1 MLSLPQHLNSN
12 PHFSGVRFGR
22 LCVFCVACCTSLFV
36 LFLSAI
42 ALSVLLSAILL
53 SVLLSAIVLSVLL
66 SAIVLSV
73 LLRFTNS
80 KYISDFVKLFLH
92 SLSLS
97 LKFIFALSAEMR
109 NVRLPT
115 CS

>member
-1 MLSLPQHLNSN
+1 
-12 PHFSGVRFGR
+12 
-22 LCVFCVACCTSLFV
+22 
-36 LFLSAI
+36 
-42 ALSVLLSAILL
+42 LSVLLSAIVLSVLLSAIVL

-80 KYISDFVKLFLH
+80 EYISDFVKLFLH

-97 LKFIFALSAEMR
+97 LKFIFALSAQMR